1 MGFGAKSFLTIE
13 IRRDVKFKLG
23 LEQPSLI
30 ICNFFIIQC
39 SQNLWTL
46 PEITCWFGFR
56 PEWGSERAD
65 RSFSSAQ
72 NSKLSK

>member
-13 IRRDVKFKLG
+13 IRRDGKFKLG

-56 PEWGSERAD
+56 PDWGSERAD
-65 RSFSSAQ
+65 RSFSSCQ